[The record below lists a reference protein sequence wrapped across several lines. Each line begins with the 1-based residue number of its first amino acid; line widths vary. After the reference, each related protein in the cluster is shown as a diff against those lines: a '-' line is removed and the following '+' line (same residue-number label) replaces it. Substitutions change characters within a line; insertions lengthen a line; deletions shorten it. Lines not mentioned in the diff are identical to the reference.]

1 MAVCNSTYHFTLV
14 DIGDSGSQSDGSV
27 FANSFLGYATENDIL
42 SIPKLSPLANS
53 ETCLPIVFVDED
65 AFR

>member
-1 MAVCNSTYHFTLV
+1 MAVCTSKYHFTLV
-14 DIGDSGSQSDGSV
+14 DIGGSGNQSDGSV

-42 SIPKLSPLANS
+42 NIPKLSALANS
-53 ETCLPIVFVDED
+53 ETYLPIVFVDED